1 MLRVG
6 PLASGV
12 VSPLQFLL
20 LLQLNKGPKYG
31 YEMLTFLRDEFQG
44 VWDVK
49 TGSVYPALRSL
60 ESRGFVETSKKDETE
75 FYTLTPSGET
85 LINSFSERI
94 ELRSKFTNRF
104 FRAMFRLMPP
114 NIRTGVIEIF
124 RKLSEDDM
132 DFYSAQMDL
141 LDESMDKE
149 SMLECLD
156 EVKSI
161 METRLEMI
169 ERVRQKVKEGS

>member
-1 MLRVG
+1 ML
-6 PLASGV
+6 
-12 VSPLQFLL
+12 
-20 LLQLNKGPKYG
+20 
-31 YEMLTFLRDEFQG
+31 MFLRDEFEG

-60 ESRGFVETSKKDETE
+60 ESRGFVETSMKDETE
-75 FYTLTPSGET
+75 FYALTPNGET
-85 LINSFSERI
+85 LLNSFSERI
-94 ELRSKFTNRF
+94 EVRSKFTNRY
-104 FRAMFRLMPP
+104 FRAMFKLMPP
-114 NIRTGVIEIF
+114 NIRTGVLGIF

-169 ERVRQKVKEGS
+169 ESVRQKVKEGS

>member
-1 MLRVG
+1 ML
-6 PLASGV
+6 
-12 VSPLQFLL
+12 
-20 LLQLNKGPKYG
+20 
-31 YEMLTFLRDEFQG
+31 MFLRDEFEG

-60 ESRGFVETSKKDETE
+60 ESRGFVETSMKDETE
-75 FYTLTPSGET
+75 FYALTPNGET
-85 LINSFSERI
+85 LLNSFSERI
-94 ELRSKFTNRF
+94 EVRSKFTNRYF
-104 FRAMFRLMPP
+104 KAMFKLMPP
-114 NIRTGVIEIF
+114 NIRTGVLGIF

-169 ERVRQKVKEGS
+169 ESVRQKVKEGS